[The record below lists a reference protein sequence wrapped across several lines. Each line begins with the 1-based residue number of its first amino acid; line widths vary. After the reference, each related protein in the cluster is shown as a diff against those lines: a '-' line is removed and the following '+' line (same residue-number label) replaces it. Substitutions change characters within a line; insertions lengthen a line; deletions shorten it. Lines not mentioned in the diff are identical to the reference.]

1 MQAPR
6 QSYWRAIPASI
17 LLLALA
23 CAPSG
28 GTPSG
33 AAPAK
38 PAAATSA
45 PAAPSATAGA
55 PAAQAPAAAAAQ
67 PVAVAEA
74 EAQSAAGAARLKG
87 DAAAWQRY
95 QDGAKREG
103 KVVVAGPG
111 FPGLRQGFT
120 EGFQKA
126 TGLTLEYLGLPAGE
140 VIPRVEREYQ
150 AGNVTIDV
158 NIGGTST
165 CWALADRGAIDDA
178 TPLLVD
184 PSLFTPATWRG
195 GHMKPILPSPTEP
208 KDFLCGLQGEEWV
221 MTDLFVNPQLV
232 PPDSIKSWKDLLK
245 PEYKGKIISMDP
257 RRPGSAQ
264 TTVAYLSTLFGED
277 YVRDLYIGQNVQLTA
292 DYRQL
297 AEGVARGSYPIGIAL
312 VQANVEPLRAEGLP
326 LQRVFPADGPGALT
340 GGFGTVHK
348 VKNSPNPNAAAVFMN
363 WFASRDA
370 QDIWEREMME
380 TSLRTDVAHQV
391 PDYVI
396 PKPGVSYTI
405 DDYNPDYF
413 FSKRA
418 PAIAKLSD
426 LLGR

>member
-1 MQAPR
+1 MQATTR
-6 QSYWRAIPASI
+6 CYWRGIFASI

-23 CAPSG
+23 CAPSA
-28 GTPSG
+28 GTSTGAPS
-33 AAPAK
+33 AK

-45 PAAPSATAGA
+45 PATQPV
-55 PAAQAPAAAAAQ
+55 AQAPAGASAQ
-67 PVAVAEA
+67 PAAVESA
-74 EAQSAAGAARLKG
+74 EAQSAAGAAQLKA

-95 QDGAKREG
+95 QDGARREG

-111 FPGLRQGFT
+111 FPGLRQGLT

-126 TGLTLEYLGLPAGE
+126 YGITVEYLGLGAGE
-140 VIPRVEREYQ
+140 VIPRVDRESQ

-158 NIGGTST
+158 NIGGTSS
-165 CWALADRGAIDDA
+165 CWTMADRGQIDDV

-184 PSLFTPATWRG
+184 PSLFNPASWRG
-195 GHMKPILPSPTEP
+195 GHMKPILPAPTQP

-221 MTDLFVNPQLV
+221 MTDLFVNPQMV
-232 PPDSIKSWKDLLK
+232 PPDAIKSWKDLLK
-245 PEYKGKIISMDP
+245 PEYKGKIISFDP

-264 TTVAYLSTLFGED
+264 TTVAYLQTLFGED
-277 YVRDLYIGQNVQLTA
+277 YVRDLYLGQNVQLTA

-312 VQANVEPLRAEGLP
+312 VQANIEPLRAENLP

-348 VKNSPNPNAAAVFMN
+348 IKNSPNPNAAAVFIN
-363 WFASRDA
+363 WFASKDA
-370 QDIWEREMME
+370 QDMWEREMME

-418 PAIAKLSD
+418 PAIAKISD

>member
-1 MQAPR
+1 VG
-6 QSYWRAIPASI
+6 I

-23 CAPSG
+23 CAPSA
-28 GTPSG
+28 GTPTG

-45 PAAPSATAGA
+45 PAPKPAGSSGA
-55 PAAQAPAAAAAQ
+55 AQPAAQAAAGAAAQ
-67 PVAVAEA
+67 PVAVPEA
-74 EAQSAAGAARLKG
+74 EAQSAAAAARLKA

-95 QDGAKREG
+95 QEGARREG
-103 KVVVAGPG
+103 KIVVSGPG
-111 FPGLRQGFT
+111 FPGLRQGIT

-126 TGLTLEYLGLPAGE
+126 QGITVEYLGLPSGE
-140 VIPRVEREYQ
+140 VIPRLERESQ

-165 CWALADRGAIDDA
+165 CWALADRGAIEDV
-178 TPLLVD
+178 TPVLVD
-184 PSLFTPATWRG
+184 PSLFDPALWRG
-195 GHMKPILPSPTEP
+195 GHMKPILPAPTQS
-208 KDFLCGLQGEEWV
+208 KDFLCGLQAAEWV

-245 PEYKGKIISMDP
+245 PEYKGKIISYDP

-264 TTVAYLSTLFGED
+264 TTVAYLSTLFGDD
-277 YVRDLYIGQNVQLTA
+277 YVRDLYVGQNVSLTA

-312 VQANVEPLRAEGLP
+312 VQANIEPLRAEGLP

-348 VKNSPNPNAAAVFMN
+348 VKNSPNPNAGAVFMN
-363 WFASRDA
+363 WFGSKDA
-370 QDIWEREMME
+370 QEMWEREMME
-380 TSLRTDVAHQV
+380 TSLRTDLAHNV

-396 PKPGVSYTI
+396 PKAGVSYTI

-418 PAIAKLSD
+418 PAIAKITE

>member
-1 MQAPR
+1 MQATR
-6 QSYWRAIPASI
+6 RVSWWGIPASL

-23 CAPSG
+23 CAPSAG
-28 GTPSG
+28 APTG
-33 AAPAK
+33 AAPAN
-38 PAAATSA
+38 PASA
-45 PAAPSATAGA
+45 PAAPQAGTSGSAAAA
-55 PAAQAPAAAAAQ
+55 PAPAGAAAQ
-67 PVAVAEA
+67 PAAVAEA
-74 EAQSAAGAARLKG
+74 EAQSAAGAARLKA

-95 QDGAKREG
+95 QDGARREG
-103 KVVVAGPG
+103 KVVVSGPG
-111 FPGLRQGFT
+111 FPGLRQGIT

-126 TGLTLEYLGLPAGE
+126 YGITVEYLGLGAGE
-140 VIPRVEREYQ
+140 VIPRVDRESQ

-158 NIGGTST
+158 NIGGTSS
-165 CWALADRGAIDDA
+165 CWAMADRGQIDDA

-184 PSLFTPATWRG
+184 PSLFNAASWRG
-195 GHMKPILPSPTEP
+195 GHMKPILPSPNEP

-245 PEYKGKIISMDP
+245 PEYKGKIISFDP
-257 RRPGSAQ
+257 RRAGSAQ
-264 TTVAYLSTLFGED
+264 TTVAYLYTLFGED
-277 YVRDLYIGQNVQLTA
+277 YVRDLYVGQNVQVTA

-297 AEGVARGSYPIGIAL
+297 AEAVARGSYPIGIAL

-326 LQRVFPADGPGALT
+326 IQRVFPADGPGALT

-348 VKNSPNPNAAAVFMN
+348 IKNGPDPNAAAVFMN
-363 WFASRDA
+363 WFASKDA
-370 QDIWEREMME
+370 QDMWEREMME

-396 PKPGVSYTI
+396 PKAGVSYTI

-413 FSKRA
+413 FAKRA
-418 PAIAKLSD
+418 PAIAKITEM
-426 LLGR
+426 LGR

>member
-1 MQAPR
+1 M
-6 QSYWRAIPASI
+6 RATSRASWLGVPASL

-23 CAPSG
+23 CAPST
-28 GTPSG
+28 GTPTG

-38 PAAATSA
+38 PASA
-45 PAAPSATAGA
+45 PAAPA
-55 PAAQAPAAAAAQ
+55 PAGAAAQ
-67 PVAVAEA
+67 PVAVESA
-74 EAQSAAGAARLKG
+74 EAQSAAGAARLKA

-95 QDGAKREG
+95 QDGARREG
-103 KVVVAGPG
+103 KVVVSGPG
-111 FPGLRQGFT
+111 FPGLRQGLV
-120 EGFQKA
+120 EGFQQA
-126 TGLTLEYLGLPAGE
+126 HGLTVEYLGLGGGE
-140 VIPRVEREYQ
+140 VIARVDRESQ

-158 NIGGTST
+158 NIGGTSS
-165 CWALADRGAIDDA
+165 CWAMADRGHIDDA

-184 PSLFTPATWRG
+184 PNLFNPGSWRG
-195 GHMKPILPSPTEP
+195 GHMKPILPSPNEP

-232 PPDSIKSWKDLLK
+232 PPDSIQSWKDLLK
-245 PEYKGKIISMDP
+245 PDYKGKIISFDP

-264 TTVAYLSTLFGED
+264 TTVAYLNTLFGED
-277 YVRDLYIGQNVQLTA
+277 YVRDLYLGQSVQLTA

-297 AEGVARGSYPIGIAL
+297 AEAVARGSYPIGIAL

-348 VKNSPNPNAAAVFMN
+348 IKNGPNPNAAAVFMN
-363 WFASRDA
+363 WFASKDA
-370 QDIWEREMME
+370 QEMWEREMME
-380 TSLRTDVAHQV
+380 TSLRTDVPHQV

-418 PAIAKLSD
+418 PAIAKITD